1 MKSNLA
7 SKWVGASA
15 LALSLAVLPS
25 ALPAAAQTTPE
36 PVNPTLS
43 DDAAPGT
50 VAPDATYSDPNY
62 AVEDNDGF
70 DWGWL
75 GLLGLL
81 GLAGLAGRNKERT
94 TTTYRTDDR
103 VTTPTSTDPRI

>member
-1 MKSNLA
+1 MKSNFV

-25 ALPAAAQTTPE
+25 ALPAAAQTTPD
-36 PVNPTLS
+36 PVDPTLS
-43 DDAAPGT
+43 DDVAPEPVAPG
-50 VAPDATYSDPNY
+50 AGYSDPGY
-62 AVEDNDGF
+62 AVEDDGF

-81 GLAGLAGRNKERT
+81 GLAGLAGRNRDRT

-103 VTTPTSTDPRI
+103 VTTPTSSDPRI

>member
-1 MKSNLA
+1 MKSNSV
-7 SKWVGASA
+7 SKWLGASA
-15 LALSLAVLPS
+15 LALSLAILPS
-25 ALPAAAQTTPE
+25 TLPAAAQVTPD
-36 PVNPTLS
+36 PVDPTLAEPG
-43 DDAAPGT
+43 AAY
-50 VAPDATYSDPNY
+50 ADPAY
-62 AVEDNDGF
+62 AEDDGF

-94 TTTYRTDDR
+94 TTYRTDDR